1 MSASQTEAPAFT
13 DNEILGLPITLNS
26 RQVSRIIGCTPQ
38 TVSRLA
44 KEGQLP
50 SKRIGHSYIFKRDEI
65 FKLAGIK
72 MEDVVRST
80 VERRL
85 IEDKIRREL
94 GFDLSEQKD
103 VGGSAVAPA
112 ETVRAGGEQA
122 EPSTEQLVSFLVK
135 KLLS

>member
-1 MSASQTEAPAFT
+1 MSASQKEAPAFT
-13 DNEILGLPITLNS
+13 DSEILGLPITLNS

-65 FKLAGIK
+65 LRLAGIK

-85 IEDKIRREL
+85 IEDKVRREL
-94 GFDLSEQKD
+94 GLDLSEQ
-103 VGGSAVAPA
+103 AALANATAPA
-112 ETVRAGGEQA
+112 EGAKTGIEQA
-122 EPSTEQLVSFLVK
+122 EPSREQLVSFLVK